1 MSSVDL
7 YKLKNIYFLGIG
19 GIGMSAL
26 ARYFNLHGKTVKGY
40 DKTPTTLTDELM
52 SEGMHITFEDSLETL
67 DKNADL
73 VVYTPAIPKDSIQ
86 LNYYLQSGIPMMKRA
101 QVLGAVADEAFNISI
116 AGSHG
121 KTSTSSI
128 TAHILKTANKDVAA
142 FLGGICINFNSNFIN
157 GTEFAIAEADEFD
170 RSFLNLHPDIALIT
184 SVDTDH
190 LDIYGNLKAIEDSF
204 SLFCKNIRDNGICIA
219 NATVKQE
226 ILNPKVKN
234 LRYSLHDTQ
243 ADFYAENIRIE
254 DGKYIFDVIHPKGK
268 FENFISFYG
277 GRHNIENAIGAIAI
291 ALQLQINESDIRK
304 AIETFKGVKRR
315 FETHV
320 KNDKYIYIDDYAH
333 HPRELDAALLSA
345 KELYPDKKI
354 TAVFQPH
361 LFSRTKDLCDEF
373 AASLSKIDKLILLDI
388 YPAREKPIDGV
399 TSKIIFDKVTI
410 DDKHLITKNELT
422 DFIRSHKDDIE
433 VLLTVGAGD
442 IDTKVKEIIE
452 ILNEPMN

>member
-204 SLFCKNIRDNGICIA
+204 SLFCENIRDNGICIA

-243 ADFYAENIRIE
+243 ADFYAENIHIE
-254 DGKYIFDVIHPKGK
+254 DGKYIFDVIYPKGK

-291 ALQLQINESDIRK
+291 AFQLQINESDIRK

-320 KNDKYIYIDDYAH
+320 KNDKHIYIDDYAH

-433 VLLTVGAGD
+433 VLLSVGAGD
-442 IDTKVKEIIE
+442 IDTKVKEITE

>member
-1 MSSVDL
+1 M
-7 YKLKNIYFLGIG
+7 
-19 GIGMSAL
+19 
-26 ARYFNLHGKTVKGY
+26 
-40 DKTPTTLTDELM
+40 
-52 SEGMHITFEDSLETL
+52 
-67 DKNADL
+67 
-73 VVYTPAIPKDSIQ
+73 Q
-86 LNYYLQSGIPMMKRA
+86 KRA

-128 TAHILKTANKDVAA
+128 TAHILKSANKDVAA

-157 GTEFAIAEADEFD
+157 GTAYAIAEADEFD
-170 RSFLNLHPDIALIT
+170 RSFLNLHPNIALIT

-204 SLFCKNIRDNGICIA
+204 SLFCENIRNNGVCIA

-226 ILNPKVKN
+226 ILNQKVKN
-234 LRYSLHDTQ
+234 LRYSLHDRS

-254 DGKYIFDVIHPKGK
+254 NGSYIFNVIHPDGK
-268 FENFISFYG
+268 LVDIVSYYG

-291 ALQLQINESDIRK
+291 ALEVGVNETDIRN
-304 AIETFKGVKRR
+304 AIETFRGVKRR
-315 FETHV
+315 FETHI
-320 KNDKYIYIDDYAH
+320 KNEKHIYIDDYAH

-354 TAVFQPH
+354 TAAFQPH
-361 LFSRTKDLCDEF
+361 LFSRTRDLCDEF
-373 AASLSKIDKLILLDI
+373 AASLSKIDQLILLDI
-388 YPAREKPIDGV
+388 YPAREKPIEGV

-410 DDKHLITKNELT
+410 ADKHLMTKNELT
-422 DFIRSHKDDIE
+422 DFIRNHKDDIE

-442 IDTKVKEIIE
+442 IDTKVREITE

>member
-26 ARYFNLHGKTVKGY
+26 ARYFNLLGKTVKGY

-128 TAHILKTANKDVAA
+128 TAHILKTTNKDVAA

-204 SLFCKNIRDNGICIA
+204 SLFCENIRDNGICIA

-291 ALQLQINESDIRK
+291 AFQLQINESDIRK

-320 KNDKYIYIDDYAH
+320 RNDKHIYIDDYAH
-333 HPRELDAALLSA
+333 HPRELDATLLSA

-442 IDTKVKEIIE
+442 IDTKVNEITE

>member
-204 SLFCKNIRDNGICIA
+204 SLFCENIRDNGICIA

-422 DFIRSHKDDIE
+422 DFIRSQKDDIE

-442 IDTKVKEIIE
+442 IDTKVKEITE
-452 ILNEPMN
+452 VLNEPMN

>member
-1 MSSVDL
+1 MSTFDIN
-7 YKLKNIYFLGIG
+7 KIKNIYFLGIG

-26 ARYFNLHGKTVKGY
+26 ARYFNLHGKTVQGF
-40 DKTPTTLTDELM
+40 DKTPTALTNELIA
-52 SEGMHITFEDSLETL
+52 EGMHITFEDSLETL

-128 TAHILKTANKDVAA
+128 TAHILKTANKDAAA

-204 SLFCKNIRDNGICIA
+204 SLFCKNIRDNGICIS
-219 NATVKQE
+219 NSTVKSE
-226 ILNPKVKN
+226 ILNQDVQN
-234 LRYSLHDTQ
+234 LSYSLTDKN
-243 ADFYAENIRIE
+243 ADFYTENIRIE

-320 KNDKYIYIDDYAH
+320 KNDKHIYIDDYAH
-333 HPRELDAALLSA
+333 HPRELDAALFSA

-422 DFIRSHKDDIE
+422 DFIRSHKDEIE

-442 IDTKVKEIIE
+442 IDTKVKEITE

>member
-1 MSSVDL
+1 MINL
-7 YKLKNIYFLGIG
+7 HKLKNIYFLGIG

-40 DKTPTTLTDELM
+40 DKTPTTLTDELIA
-52 SEGMHITFEDSLETL
+52 EGMHITFDDSLETL

-86 LNYYLQSGIPMMKRA
+86 LNYYLQSGIPMQKRA

-128 TAHILKTANKDVAA
+128 TAHILKSANKDVAA

-157 GTEFAIAEADEFD
+157 GTAYAIAEADEFD
-170 RSFLNLHPDIALIT
+170 RSFLNLHPNIALIT

-204 SLFCKNIRDNGICIA
+204 SLFCENIRNNGVCIA

-226 ILNPKVKN
+226 ILNQKVKN
-234 LRYSLHDTQ
+234 LRYSLHDRS

-254 DGKYIFDVIHPKGK
+254 NGSYIFNVIHPDGK
-268 FENFISFYG
+268 LVDIVSYYG
-277 GRHNIENAIGAIAI
+277 GRHYLENAIGAIAI
-291 ALQLQINESDIRK
+291 ALEVGVNETDIRN
-304 AIETFKGVKRR
+304 AIETFRGVKRR
-315 FETHV
+315 FETHI
-320 KNDKYIYIDDYAH
+320 KNEKHIYIDDYAH

-354 TAVFQPH
+354 TAAFQPH
-361 LFSRTKDLCDEF
+361 LFSRTRDLCDEF
-373 AASLSKIDKLILLDI
+373 AASLSKIDQLILLDI
-388 YPAREKPIDGV
+388 YPAREKPIEGV

-410 DDKHLITKNELT
+410 ADKHLMTKNELT
-422 DFIRSHKDDIE
+422 DFIRNHKDDIE

-442 IDTKVKEIIE
+442 IDTKVREITE

>member
-204 SLFCKNIRDNGICIA
+204 SLFCENIRDNGICIA

-243 ADFYAENIRIE
+243 ADFYAENIHIE

-320 KNDKYIYIDDYAH
+320 RNDKYIYIDDYAH
-333 HPRELDAALLSA
+333 HPRELDATLLSA

-422 DFIRSHKDDIE
+422 DFIRSQKDDIE

-442 IDTKVKEIIE
+442 IDTKVKEITE
-452 ILNEPMN
+452 VLNEPMN